1 MSLSLALS
9 LAIQA
14 RRGGQFVPATGEL
27 LNLTFTA
34 GNTQKWYSRRGG
46 ENFGII
52 TSGSVVVLGAGFSI
66 DRIWERGAATFQ
78 VQQSGGA
85 WTDWVLLYP
94 NASFVITH
102 NNGVVTYTVAN
113 LKTVGASFITW
124 RPTAAEQLILASVAI
139 GDEVNLTITTP

>member
-1 MSLSLALS
+1 MS

-14 RRGGQFVPATGEL
+14 QRGGGFVPATGEL

-52 TSGSVVVLGAGFSI
+52 TSGSAVVLGAGFSI
-66 DRIWERGAATFQ
+66 DRIWERGASTFQ
-78 VQQSGGA
+78 LSQTGGVFS
-85 WTDWVLLYP
+85 DWILLYP
-94 NASFVITH
+94 DATFVITH
-102 NNGVVTYTVAN
+102 NNGIVTYTVAG
-113 LKTVGASFITW
+113 LKTVGSSFITW

-139 GDEVNLTITTP
+139 GDEVNLVISTP